1 MNAEGYRDETA
12 DIAVARADH
21 KAKEQEIKQI
31 MPIIR
36 EIAALKGLEIIDR
49 IVFRDEEGRIYR

>member
-36 EIAALKGLEIIDR
+36 EIIDR